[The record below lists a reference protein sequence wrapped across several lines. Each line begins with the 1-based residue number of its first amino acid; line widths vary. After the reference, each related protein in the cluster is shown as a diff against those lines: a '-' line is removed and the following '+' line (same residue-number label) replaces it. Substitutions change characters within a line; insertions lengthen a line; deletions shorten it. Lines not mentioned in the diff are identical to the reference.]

1 VPVTAQGQA
10 NQATAEQ
17 LRSDLQS
24 RAGVHADTSRDADY
38 IARTDPRVA
47 TNNKFDWNHVL
58 AGEVNAAGKATGY
71 HAEGAAEGAA
81 RIAPNAKVTQNP
93 NGTYE
98 APVQVWSD
106 GGKQWV
112 DKPRESTFFPA
123 DWSRARIEFEVSEA
137 FKVAGPISGEAGVRG
152 VSPSGISIRFHADLK
167 NQRTTFYPLKGP

>member
-24 RAGVHADTSRDADY
+24 RAGVHVDTSRDADY

-71 HAEGAAEGAA
+71 HAEAAAEGAA
-81 RIAPNAKVTQNP
+81 RIAPGSSVKQNP

-98 APVQVWSD
+98 APVQVWNE
-106 GGKQWV
+106 GAKQWQ
-112 DKPRESTFFPA
+112 DKFANSTFFPA
-123 DWSRARIEFEVSEA
+123 HWSRARIEFEVSEA
-137 FKVAGPISGEAGVRG
+137 FKLKQMTGAEKWQGT
-152 VSPSGISIRFHADLK
+152 SPSGIVIEGYTNAG
-167 NQRTTFYPLKGP
+167 RTTFYPLGKP